1 MNFVIVLLGA
11 TLVIIAMILLIK
23 PEIGFDFARKHFL
36 SKGFQYG
43 ISVFSVV
50 LAAPFYLASA
60 TSNFSALFEIIALFS
75 LVGGVCC
82 IVLPPEDFRSI
93 ISWELRVF
101 APYGCVLGI
110 WYGLIGG
117 FFIYAVS

>member
-1 MNFVIVLLGA
+1 LNFVIMLVGA
-11 TLVIIAMILLIK
+11 VLVIIAIILLIK

-43 ISVFSVV
+43 GSVFSVA
-50 LAAPFYLASA
+50 LAAPFYFASA
-60 TSNFSALFEIIALFS
+60 TSNFPALLEIFALFS
-75 LVGGVCC
+75 LAGGVIC

-101 APYGCVLGI
+101 VPYGRVLGI

-117 FFIYAVS
+117 FLIYAVS